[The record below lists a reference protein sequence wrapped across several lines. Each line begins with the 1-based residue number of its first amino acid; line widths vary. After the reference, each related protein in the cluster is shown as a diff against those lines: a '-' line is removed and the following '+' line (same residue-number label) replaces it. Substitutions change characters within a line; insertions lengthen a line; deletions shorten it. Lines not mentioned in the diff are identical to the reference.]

1 MPIRLITLVFLGKGG
16 KEMFWKRREI
26 ALRDHTIFTLLKFIF
41 LILSIPLLLIA
52 DLMIMMLNMKARLTL
67 FFRETV

>member
-1 MPIRLITLVFLGKGG
+1 MPISLITLIFLGKGG

-26 ALRDHTIFTLLKFIF
+26 ALKDHTTVTLPNFIF

-52 DLMIMMLNMKARLTL
+52 DLMIMRLNMKKRLTL